1 MPASR
6 SAITLPD
13 RAFDALPA
21 AAVVTDATGIVLFSN
36 QAFSAM
42 TGRTPADVVGRPF
55 ALLTGPAEGSGPLAT
70 IRRCFADGGACNELV
85 RQHRRNGEAFWTRT
99 IVWPLRDGDVLTRF
113 AVIQTDVTGVV
124 RARELLDRVEQQRT
138 TDRLLLHL
146 AQSLTRETELQAVL
160 QGVADAICEVSGAD
174 AAAVA
179 EWAPDANNMAMLAV
193 AGWGAR
199 IEDARTYRSSP
210 QQSPELEHIVSR
222 RQPVLRTLDTASGFM
237 RRTLA
242 HFGIHTL
249 VGIPMPS
256 DGELPGLLLACWSS
270 APDPGRLER
279 ATEGLSELAA
289 IATIALQN
297 ARMLEQVR
305 QAASIDALTRLPN
318 RTVLTDRLGEEL
330 GRSTADSKTAV
341 VYCDID
347 RFKRT
352 NDLLGHR
359 MGDRVLQE
367 VAARLVAAA
376 RPDDLVARV
385 GGDEF
390 VVLVPRVHSSLE
402 VDALVRRVETAF
414 AEPLSIEGVPVRVAL
429 SLGTAT
435 SGRVNRASR
444 ATTAEALL
452 HTADSAMY
460 WRKARRG
467 GRPGSVAM
475 PPEQRIR
482 TELPE
487 AARRGLIHPYW
498 QPQLDLRTDRVVA
511 LEALAHWDHP
521 ELGLLTAA
529 RFIPVAESTG
539 DIIELGR
546 HMLRASCRFGADLR
560 RHRPGLTIS
569 VNVSSAELA
578 SPTFA
583 DGVLDELAAARL
595 PPEALTLELTETQLA
610 PDENLLAEQAVR
622 LSELGVH
629 IALDDFGT
637 GYTAISQLQNLP
649 ISELKLDRYF
659 VQREASEGADLAAAI
674 VALGHG
680 LQLRVV
686 AEGAETPEQLARVR
700 RIGADRAQGFLISRP
715 LPPGAVEAY
724 LDSAWR

>member
-6 SAITLPD
+6 SAIALRE

-21 AAVVTDATGIVLFSN
+21 AAVVTDACGIVLFSN
-36 QAFSAM
+36 EAFSAM
-42 TGRTPADVVGRPF
+42 TGRSAAAVIGHPFELLVG
-55 ALLTGPAEGSGPLAT
+55 GPEESGPLAT

-85 RQHRRNGEAFWTRT
+85 RQHRDNGEAYWSRT
-99 IVWPLRDGDVLTRF
+99 IVWPLRDGDVLTHF

-146 AQSLTRETELQAVL
+146 AQSLTRQTELQAIL

-179 EWAPDANNMAMLAV
+179 EWAPDTNNMAMLAV
-193 AGWGAR
+193 AGWGDR
-199 IEDARTYRSSP
+199 TEDARTYRSSP
-210 QQSPELEHIVSR
+210 QQSPELEDIVSR
-222 RQPVLRTLDTASGFM
+222 REPVLRTLDSASGFM
-237 RRTLA
+237 HRTLM

-249 VGIPMPS
+249 LGVPMPS

-270 APDPGRLER
+270 APDPARLES

-305 QAASIDALTRLPN
+305 EAASTDPLTRLPN

-352 NDLLGHR
+352 NDSLGHR
-359 MGDRVLQE
+359 IGDRVLQE

-390 VVLVPRVHSSLE
+390 VVLLPRVRSPLE
-402 VDALVRRVETAF
+402 VDAVVRRLEAAF
-414 AEPLSIEGVPVRVAL
+414 AEPLSIEGIPVRVGL

-435 SGRVNRASR
+435 SGQVNRASR

-460 WRKARRG
+460 WRKAWRG

-546 HMLRASCRFGADLR
+546 HMLRASCRFGAGLR

-583 DGVLDELAAARL
+583 DGVLDELTAARL

-637 GYTAISQLQNLP
+637 GYTAITQLQNLP

-659 VQREASEGADLAAAI
+659 VQREAPEGADLAAAI

-686 AEGAETPEQLARVR
+686 AEGAETPEQLARLR

-724 LDSAWR
+724 LDSTRG